1 MGRIQLFI
9 NEFFLNESN
18 DVSAVYKYLNKF
30 NEPIAIIS
38 KELFSINIYS
48 LKMILEIQDLK
59 EICKYFKIKE
69 SKKFTFKK
77 IYQKYNYHQTINLKI
92 YSKLALSDTSFP
104 KTYPITYRNQISS
117 VEYTI
122 IDVNNELEIN
132 KIPIEYVRYLNNYFI
147 IHELFKIIH
156 IDETIGIEIINDYE
170 LLKKFFYEFDSKDNL
185 INSNMKKYVLDN
197 SELVCIKN
205 IYKRFPKEFEFGKS
219 LAKMVLN
226 LVECKFKNYNNLY
239 KMKKNNSSIMVV
251 KIVN

>member
-92 YSKLALSDTSFP
+92 YSKLALRDISLP
-104 KTYPITYRNQISS
+104 KTYRNQISS

-132 KIPIEYVRYLNNYFI
+132 KIPIEYIRYLNNYFI

-156 IDETIGIEIINDYE
+156 IDETIGMEIINDYE

-205 IYKRFPKEFEFGKS
+205 IYKSFPNYFEFGKT

-239 KMKKNNSSIMVV
+239 KMKNNSSIMVD

>member
-77 IYQKYNYHQTINLKI
+77 IYQKYNYHQTIHLKI
-92 YSKLALSDTSFP
+92 DSKLALRDISLP
-104 KTYPITYRNQISS
+104 KTSPITSRNQISS

-132 KIPIEYVRYLNNYFI
+132 KTPIEYVRYLNNYFI

-156 IDETIGIEIINDYE
+156 IDEIIGMEIINDYE

-205 IYKRFPKEFEFGKS
+205 IYKSFPKEFEFGKS

-239 KMKKNNSSIMVV
+239 EMKNNSSIIVD